1 MKTGRLSANKMH
13 QTILYCR
20 WLLPMSEHETPLIDG
35 QYMLTRM
42 NDRSP
47 VERIHLVH
55 WIRRRLSDTIEGLL
69 MRPCRV
75 TAEDISLLHRCAEMI
90 HDFDEDPDM
99 LYVVTRLQVRSHYTR
114 HELER
119 IYRAIEY
126 DEAIEK
132 AEASRWLWG
141 AVEPGSINSTLRS
154 SKSCSGYSN
163 NVEMEFATAS
173 AVVVH
178 SSPSS
183 PLSDES
189 ASVPTVDETHSYTLS
204 HIVPMNMEVRRSTL
218 GRCAVDKAA
227 ATHSFESLLI
237 DSTKFHSPS
246 VRIGGTRV
254 SAKKVIATMLGSPTI
269 VGRAPLQ
276 EILPGLPRKV
286 VMTRRLCRGGNLPK
300 QQSGAMLGLK
310 DAPSRVYANENN
322 ENYCTTI
329 VPNHVCDT
337 SPPVSPELLEAS
349 AENPI
354 AISNQSDSK
363 HRDYSDSHR
372 RWSEETASL
381 RNTAVTRGCWKVT
394 LLALLYS
401 SCSVIILVV
410 IVWFPRTITHHPEL
424 KYAAS
429 LQPLVT
435 GSKPFSVL
443 LSTAVMVMDDDSH
456 PARVDTTLGSTTAAV
471 SDDPRWPMPSIRDEH
486 STSVSSPICNQE
498 DDTLFDYDIEAGTGM
513 RDRVITQ
520 RESIPIEMEAGAAV
534 VGCIPRKDKMERG
547 EQSTRIVLLRA
558 IRRAVGWLQTGLW
571 TRPLCLLRT
580 IGRRLLTM
588 ISITN
593 G

>member
-119 IYRAIEY
+119 IYKAIEY

-141 AVEPGSINSTLRS
+141 AVEPGSINSPLRS
-154 SKSCSGYSN
+154 SKSCSGCSN
-163 NVEMEFATAS
+163 NAEMEFATAS

-218 GRCAVDKAA
+218 GRRAVDIQAA

-276 EILPGLPRKV
+276 EIFPGLPRQKV
-286 VMTRRLCRGGNLPK
+286 VMTRRLCRSGNIPK
-300 QQSGAMLGLK
+300 QQSVAMLVGLK
-310 DAPSRVYANENN
+310 DAPSRVYANEYN
-322 ENYCTTI
+322 ENHCTN
-329 VPNHVCDT
+329 VPDHVCDT
-337 SPPVSPELLEAS
+337 GSPVSPELINIPEAS
-349 AENPI
+349 AEKPI

-363 HRDYSDSHR
+363 YRDCSDSHR
-372 RWSEETASL
+372 RWSEGMASL
-381 RNTAVTRGCWKVT
+381 RNTKGCWKVT

-401 SCSVIILVV
+401 SCCVIILVV
-410 IVWFPRTITHHPEL
+410 IVWFPRTITHHPES

-429 LQPLVT
+429 LQPLVI
-435 GSKPFSVL
+435 GSEPFSVL
-443 LSTAVMVMDDDSH
+443 LSAAVMVMDDDSH
-456 PARVDTTLGSTTAAV
+456 PARVGSTTAAV
-471 SDDPRWPMPSIRDEH
+471 SDDPRCSMLSIRDEH
-486 STSVSSPICNQE
+486 TSSVSSPICNQE
-498 DDTLFDYDIEAGTGM
+498 DDTLFDDDMEADRGM
-513 RDRVITQ
+513 RDRAITQ
-520 RESIPIEMEAGAAV
+520 RESIPIEREVSIGAEVGAAV
-534 VGCIPRKDKMERG
+534 VEWIPRKDEMERR
-547 EQSTRIVLLRA
+547 EHSTRIVLLRA

-571 TRPLCLLRT
+571 TGPLCLLRT

-588 ISITN
+588 I
-593 G
+593 